1 MFSLLGYPE
10 SSLVKSKQFKC
21 KLPNVYLYLHSVY
34 FVLCIIESEIRRVS
48 RWETEA
54 VEAAAAHNVAT
65 PHTLILTTSPP
76 CPQTFF
82 FKKQTKTK
90 KNKQKQQ
97 NSQIRTHGI
106 VTAQYLKVF
115 KSF

>member
-1 MFSLLGYPE
+1 M
-10 SSLVKSKQFKC
+10 
-21 KLPNVYLYLHSVY
+21 Y

-65 PHTLILTTSPP
+65 PHILTTSPP

-90 KNKQKQQ
+90 KQAREDWENDT
-97 NSQIRTHGI
+97 R
-106 VTAQYLKVF
+106 YLKVLP
-115 KSF
+115 

>member
-1 MFSLLGYPE
+1 MFRLLGYPE
-10 SSLVKSKQFKC
+10 SSLVESIQFKC
-21 KLPNVYLYLHSVY
+21 KLSNVCLYFHSVY

-82 FKKQTKTK
+82 LKKTNA
-90 KNKQKQQ
+90 NK
-97 NSQIRTHGI
+97 
-106 VTAQYLKVF
+106 
-115 KSF
+115 

>member
-65 PHTLILTTSPP
+65 PHILSYSLQVPP
-76 CPQTFF
+76 VHILFSL
-82 FKKQTKTK
+82 KQTKTNE
-90 KNKQKQQ
+90 KNKNK
-97 NSQIRTHGI
+97 I
-106 VTAQYLKVF
+106 LK
-115 KSF
+115 

>member
-1 MFSLLGYPE
+1 MFRLLGYPE
-10 SSLVKSKQFKC
+10 SSLVKSIQFKC
-21 KLPNVYLYLHSVY
+21 KLSNVCLYFHSVY

-82 FKKQTKTK
+82 FKKQTKTEK
-90 KNKQKQQ
+90 QAKTTKFSNKN
-97 NSQIRTHGI
+97 TWHGYCS
-106 VTAQYLKVF
+106 VLK
-115 KSF
+115 SI

>member
-1 MFSLLGYPE
+1 MFRLLGYPE
-10 SSLVKSKQFKC
+10 SSLVKSIQFKC
-21 KLPNVYLYLHSVY
+21 KLSNVYLYLHSVY

-82 FKKQTKTK
+82 FKKTNKQK

-97 NSQIRTHGI
+97 NSQIRTHGM

-115 KSF
+115 KIS

>member
-1 MFSLLGYPE
+1 MISLLNYPE
-10 SSLVKSKQFKC
+10 SSLVKSTQFKC
-21 KLPNVYLYLHSVY
+21 KLSTMYLYLHSVY

-76 CPQTFF
+76 CPQTFS
-82 FKKQTKTK
+82 KKTNA
-90 KNKQKQQ
+90 NK
-97 NSQIRTHGI
+97 
-106 VTAQYLKVF
+106 
-115 KSF
+115 